1 MLQILRFSSLT
12 GTQFIGCAS
21 AFVDSLNG
29 LTSSALLNLRK
40 LEGRPKGSAFS
51 FEMQMDKDRY
61 GILIVLER
69 WAECVNAFGPHL
81 RLGEDQGII
90 DEAPA
95 RVLTA
100 ENLIGRTNR
109 LIDASQTYTQEL
121 VAACSM
127 AYETVRL
134 TFAAE
139 EEAASSRLKLG
150 PMTPPE
156 FHEARR
162 LFLADLAAR

>member
-1 MLQILRFSSLT
+1 MLQILRFPSLSE
-12 GTQFIGCAS
+12 TQFLGCGS

-29 LTSSALLNLRK
+29 HTSSALLNLRK
-40 LEGRPKGSAFS
+40 LEGRQKGAAFS

-61 GILIVLER
+61 GALIVLER
-69 WAECVNAFGPHL
+69 WADCVNAFGPHL
-81 RLGEDQGII
+81 RLNQFQAVI

-109 LIDASQTYTQEL
+109 LIDASQTYSQEL
-121 VAACSM
+121 IAACAM

-134 TFAAE
+134 TFAQEAE
-139 EEAASSRLKLG
+139 ASASLG
-150 PMTPPE
+150 ALAPPE
-156 FHEARR
+156 FLEARR